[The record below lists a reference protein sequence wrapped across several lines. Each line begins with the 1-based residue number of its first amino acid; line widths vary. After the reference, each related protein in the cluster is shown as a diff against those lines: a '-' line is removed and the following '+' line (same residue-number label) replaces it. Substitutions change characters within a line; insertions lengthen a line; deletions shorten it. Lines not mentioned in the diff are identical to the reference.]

1 MPESPFPHSSRDLF
15 TLENV
20 SLSEG
25 TYIIGRSRSA
35 DYYVS
40 DPNASRR
47 HARVSISGNEMRIED
62 LGSKNG
68 TLVNGVRLVGARV
81 LRDGDQVTI
90 GSQQLTLRLA
100 TSTEAEA
107 ASRNRVVAEA
117 EWGQL
122 SDQTERTLDLLDVLL
137 TEQVRGSE
145 QARALAHLVVTS
157 VDEVLDTV
165 GATRPSLTP
174 RQAYR
179 LGRMIGAIGA
189 RAYSPAILAWQANAR
204 RRLDSLR
211 QHGSYSAA

>member
-1 MPESPFPHSSRDLF
+1 MREPAVPHSSRDAL
-15 TLENV
+15 TLEKV
-20 SLSEG
+20 FLGEG
-25 TYIIGRSRSA
+25 TYILGRSRSS
-35 DYYVS
+35 DYYLS

-47 HARVSISGNEMRIED
+47 HARVLVTANEIRIED

-68 TLVNGVRLVGARV
+68 TLVNGVRLVGSRLLDA
-81 LRDGDQVTI
+81 GDRVTI
-90 GSQQLTLRLA
+90 GGHHLTLSKA
-100 TSTEAEA
+100 TSHEEET
-107 ASRNRVVAEA
+107 ASQSRVVAEA

-137 TEQVRGSE
+137 TEQVRGPE
-145 QARALAHLVVTS
+145 QAKALAHLVVTS

-165 GATRPSLTP
+165 GATRPALTP